1 MPPNVTYTQVNQDD
15 IDGMALADLLASSTG
30 PCWFNGVDFS
40 GEDFSRKDFRGARF
54 ERCILAGTRF
64 AAAKL
69 ESTEW
74 INCRAAQA
82 HFNTATLTDARFQG
96 CDLNNSSW
104 QRSKLSHAHFE
115 GCKLTGANFLDVAS
129 LGLEFTECIL
139 RAAFLSGISFYKSE
153 LKNLDFA
160 DADLSHCD
168 FRKAVFVDGGSLSL
182 ARVNGARFEDA
193 DLRDA
198 CLDGLKLVDAK
209 QFKGAIISRS
219 QASMLLS
226 GLGLTVL

>member
-82 HFNTATLTDARFQG
+82 HFNTVTLTRGSASDARSLQSPLPG
-96 CDLNNSSW
+96 
-104 QRSKLSHAHFE
+104 QPLS
-115 GCKLTGANFLDVAS
+115 T
-129 LGLEFTECIL
+129 
-139 RAAFLSGISFYKSE
+139 
-153 LKNLDFA
+153 
-160 DADLSHCD
+160 
-168 FRKAVFVDGGSLSL
+168 
-182 ARVNGARFEDA
+182 
-193 DLRDA
+193 
-198 CLDGLKLVDAK
+198 
-209 QFKGAIISRS
+209 SR
-219 QASMLLS
+219 
-226 GLGLTVL
+226 